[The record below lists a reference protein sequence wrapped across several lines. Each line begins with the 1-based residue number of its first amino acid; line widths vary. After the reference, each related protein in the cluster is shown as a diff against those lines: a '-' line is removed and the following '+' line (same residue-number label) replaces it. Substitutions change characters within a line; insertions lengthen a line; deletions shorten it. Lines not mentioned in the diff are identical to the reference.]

1 MIAAGRRLP
10 GTRPRATRRVQVTTY
25 LCLALYVVV
34 VLVPFYWMLK
44 AAVSTPDDLFRLPPE
59 YLPPPSAANL
69 VQLAGQVP
77 LADYVLN
84 SVLFATMTAL
94 VTVAVGFLAA
104 YGFARFSFPG
114 RDLLLWAFVL
124 SMALPAI
131 ATIIPL
137 YQVLSTLG
145 LLDSLLGLTLVMSSA
160 LAPFTVWILV
170 AFIQQVP
177 REIEESAM
185 VDGARLPQVLWRIV
199 VPVTVPALATMV
211 VINFITA
218 WNELLFPLAFS
229 GSSASKTLSVAITE
243 IYQTRAP
250 WGRPW
255 NLVATLGAIMVAPCV
270 LLVLVSQRAI
280 VSGLTRGAVK

>member
-1 MIAAGRRLP
+1 
-10 GTRPRATRRVQVTTY
+10 
-25 LCLALYVVV
+25 VV
-34 VLVPFYWMLK
+34 VLPLYWMLK
-44 AAVSTPDDLFRLPPE
+44 AAVSTPDDLFKLPPE
-59 YLPPPSAANL
+59 YLPRPSGANL
-69 VQLAGQVP
+69 AQLASQLP
-77 LADYVLN
+77 LVDYVLN
-84 SVLFATMTAL
+84 SVLFSTMTAL

-114 RDLLLWAFVL
+114 RDLLLWGFIL

-137 YQVLSTLG
+137 YRVLAGLG

-185 VDGARLPQVLWRIV
+185 VDGARLGQVLWRIV
-199 VPVTVPALATMV
+199 VPVTLPALATMV
-211 VINFITA
+211 VIDFITA
-218 WNELLFPLAFS
+218 WNELLYPLAFS
-229 GSSASKTLSVAITE
+229 GSPASKTLSVAITE

-255 NLVATLGAIMVAPCV
+255 NLVATLGTVMVAPCV

-280 VSGLTRGAVK
+280 VRGLTRGAVR

>member
-1 MIAAGRRLP
+1 LSAVI
-10 GTRPRATRRVQVTTY
+10 RPRATPRIQLGTY
-25 LCLALYVVV
+25 LCLALYVVI
-34 VLVPFYWMLK
+34 VLLPLYWMAK

-59 YLPPPSAANL
+59 YLPRPSGANL
-69 VQLAGQVP
+69 GQLAGQLP
-77 LADYVLN
+77 LTDYILN
-84 SVLFATMTAL
+84 SLLFSTMTAL
-94 VTVAVGFLAA
+94 ATVAVGFLAA
-104 YGFARFSFPG
+104 YGFARYSFPG
-114 RDLLLWAFVL
+114 RDLLLWSFVL

-137 YQVLSTLG
+137 YQVLHTLG

-185 VDGARLPQVLWRIV
+185 VDGARLVHVLWRIV

-211 VINFITA
+211 MINFITA
-218 WNELLFPLAFS
+218 WNELLYPLAFS

-243 IYQTRAP
+243 IYQARAP

-255 NLVATLGAIMVAPCV
+255 NLVATLGTIMVAPCV
-270 LLVLVSQRAI
+270 LLVLASQRAI
-280 VSGLTRGAVK
+280 VRGLTRGAVR

>member
-1 MIAAGRRLP
+1 MIARRHAGR
-10 GTRPRATRRVQVTTY
+10 GTAIALY
-25 LCLALYVVV
+25 GCLALYVTI
-34 VLVPFYWMLK
+34 VLVPFYWMVK
-44 AAVSTPDDLFRLPPE
+44 AAVSTPDDLFRLPVE
-59 YLPPPSAANL
+59 YLPRPDAANL
-69 VQLAGQVP
+69 LTLAGQIP
-77 LADYVLN
+77 LTDYVLN
-84 SVLFATMTAL
+84 SVLFSVMTAVL
-94 VTVAVGFLAA
+94 TVAVAFLAA
-104 YGFARFSFPG
+104 YGFARYAVPG
-114 RDLLLWAFVL
+114 RDLLLWALVL
-124 SMALPAI
+124 TMALPAI

-137 YQVLSTLG
+137 YQVLKELN

-185 VDGARLPQVLWRIV
+185 VDGARLVHVLWRIV

-218 WNELLFPLAFS
+218 WNELLYPLAFS

-243 IYQTRAP
+243 IYQARAP

-255 NLVATLGAIMVAPCV
+255 NLVATLGTIMVAPCV
-270 LLVLVSQRAI
+270 LLVLASQRAI
-280 VSGLTRGAVK
+280 VRGLTRGAVR

>member
-1 MIAAGRRLP
+1 MYA
-10 GTRPRATRRVQVTTY
+10 
-25 LCLALYVVV
+25 VV
-34 VLVPFYWMLK
+34 VLLPLYWMLK
-44 AAVSTPDDLFRLPPE
+44 AAVSTPTDLFRLPPE
-59 YLPPPSAANL
+59 YLPRPSAANL
-69 VQLAGQVP
+69 AQLAGQLP
-77 LADYVLN
+77 LVDYVLN
-84 SVLFATMTAL
+84 SVLFSTMTAL

-114 RDLLLWAFVL
+114 RDLLLWGFIL

-137 YQVLSTLG
+137 YRVLAALG

-185 VDGARLPQVLWRIV
+185 VDGARLGQVLWRIV
-199 VPVTVPALATMV
+199 VPVTLPALATMV
-211 VINFITA
+211 VIDFITA
-218 WNELLFPLAFS
+218 WNELLYPLAFS

-255 NLVATLGAIMVAPCV
+255 NLVATLGTVMVAPCV

-280 VSGLTRGAVK
+280 VRGLTRGAVR